1 MPHVHTLAGVGQGLQ
16 DHLAVNVIFSTTILT
31 IQDTFKT
38 IPSVVGMY
46 QYATQG
52 LGPFL
57 SQGGEGVVF
66 VRLEDIAPD
75 FVAREKAK
83 GTYHEMA
90 SGPLAPHLEIICL
103 PVYFRQHGYIL
114 SPDTKD
120 YYTMAAVLLNPVSK
134 GTVKIETQL
143 DPRDGSTTVKP
154 LIDPAYLTDKD
165 DFDIR
170 VLAEAVRFIRKLS
183 QRMVKKDPAVGG
195 EEVFPGETV
204 APGNDENALHRFI
217 RSHAET
223 NYHPTS
229 TCRMGPATDPLA
241 VVDPRLCVYGVDN
254 LRVVDAS
261 VMPKVP
267 GKSQW
272 TMKQRN

>member
-1 MPHVHTLAGVGQGLQ
+1 M
-16 DHLAVNVIFSTTILT
+16 
-31 IQDTFKT
+31 
-38 IPSVVGMY
+38 
-46 QYATQG
+46 
-52 LGPFL
+52 
-57 SQGGEGVVF
+57 VF

-75 FVAREKAK
+75 FVAREKSQ
-83 GTYHEMA
+83 GTYHETA

-120 YYTMAAVLLNPVSK
+120 YYTMSAVLLNPVSK

-143 DPRDGSTTVKP
+143 NPKDGSTTVEP
-154 LIDPAYLTDKD
+154 LIDPEYLTDKD

-170 VLAEAVRFIRKLS
+170 VLSEAVRFIRKLS
-183 QRMVKKDPAVGG
+183 RRMALMDPAVGG
-195 EEVFPGETV
+195 LEVFPGE
-204 APGNDENALHRFI
+204 AGSPSDDEEALHRFI
-217 RSHAET
+217 RSRGET

-241 VVDPRLCVYGVDN
+241 VVDPRLNVYGVGS

-267 GKSQW
+267 GKSP
-272 TMKQRN
+272 